1 MSKTVRIGVARAK
14 ATLSS
19 VLRSAGKQPVVIQSR
34 GRDIGAV
41 VSMDDYL
48 LLKDAT
54 GKAGGAGFLARVAE
68 LKKQHGG
75 GVDLEVPPMKL
86 TPERPDFGRR

>member
-41 VSMDDYL
+41 VSMNDYL
-48 LLKDAT
+48 LLQRAT
-54 GKAGGAGFLARVAE
+54 EKVGGAGFLARVAE

-75 GVDLEVPPMKL
+75 GVDLEVSPLKFA
-86 TPERPDFGRR
+86 PERVDFARR